1 MTFMNIGNDKY
12 EGIGYVAP
20 GATMMGGIVAKF

>member
-1 MTFMNIGNDKY
+1 MTFMNIGGDKY
-12 EGIGYVAP
+12 EGIGYIAP